1 MSDYFNLIPDFEYVS
16 RLPDAKIGDYN
27 IVKNL
32 FRRIVLREDIYQNL
46 TFFTKYDIQ
55 GDDRPDNVAYDVY
68 QDSSLDWVILVANN
82 IINIQTEWPLPQL
95 DFNRFLLDKYK
106 NDYNKIYNEIHH
118 YETVE
123 VKNTNGIIIV
133 PEGLEVSQD
142 YSITYYDYF
151 LSDLTSENDIT
162 RPVTNYEYE
171 EKIENKKREIFILK
185 PEYLNVVID
194 DISDLMPYKKGSTEY
209 IDETLKRAENIR
221 LFQWKPNGMIF
232 YRTFFSDFFGIK
244 SRISPG

>member
-123 VKNTNGIIIV
+123 VKDTNGIIIV

-194 DISDLMPYKKGSTEY
+194 DIRDLMTYK
-209 IDETLKRAENIR
+209 
-221 LFQWKPNGMIF
+221 
-232 YRTFFSDFFGIK
+232 
-244 SRISPG
+244 